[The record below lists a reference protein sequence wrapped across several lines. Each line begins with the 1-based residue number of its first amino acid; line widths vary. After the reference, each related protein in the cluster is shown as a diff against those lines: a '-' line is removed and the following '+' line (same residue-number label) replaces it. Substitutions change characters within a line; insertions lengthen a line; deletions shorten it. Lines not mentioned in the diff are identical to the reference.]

1 MSKMW
6 LGALVVGGVIYVT
19 LKERILRR
27 FEMKGGRAVPLWLA
41 RLVLDGL
48 TCYSSFMGVRE
59 VSVGGELNCD
69 RSKKYMIVWHPHGF
83 ITWVPF
89 FLAGK
94 YALDAQPAG
103 ERWFPV
109 VAPVLFRIPIFGE
122 VLAILGGR
130 RVERKVVEKLLAR
143 GDSIAIQPGGVKE
156 QAKTSE
162 VQEQAFFPARL
173 GFIRLAIRYGVDL
186 LPVYFFGE
194 NQLYKRVDG
203 LEWLSNLINKTTGMT
218 LPIVT
223 ARFGIPMAG
232 PIPIPTDIHT
242 RWGRAVPVGPRE
254 EEPSDE
260 HVEEVF
266 CRYVTELRRLFREHA
281 KDCLPPEIANRGL
294 KIVRLDGRPLPPE
307 VNGPKS

>member
-109 VAPVLFRIPIFGE
+109 VAPVLFRIPVFGE

-162 VQEQAFFPARL
+162 VQEQ
-173 GFIRLAIRYGVDL
+173 DL
-186 LPVYFFGE
+186 
-194 NQLYKRVDG
+194 
-203 LEWLSNLINKTTGMT
+203 
-218 LPIVT
+218 
-223 ARFGIPMAG
+223 
-232 PIPIPTDIHT
+232 
-242 RWGRAVPVGPRE
+242 
-254 EEPSDE
+254 
-260 HVEEVF
+260 
-266 CRYVTELRRLFREHA
+266 ELRIGKAVAFGFLSKQGKHHRNDEDQGKA
-281 KDCLPPEIANRGL
+281 WPPFKGTRTLE
-294 KIVRLDGRPLPPE
+294 
-307 VNGPKS
+307 